1 MDKIAEKRV
10 KHTDMAE
17 FKGKLKVL
25 SMLVGGIFSA
35 ACGHNHNAKSQVISA
50 SYVNLKGIA
59 GEHRITVEVAD
70 SMASRARGL
79 MHRKELAS
87 DQGMLF
93 IFPSNAIRSFWMK
106 NTHIPL
112 DMLFIDESQTIVG
125 IVENAEPE
133 TLTPRKVDTPS
144 RYVLEVN
151 GGFCAE
157 HKILP
162 GSQVEFHLQH

>member
-1 MDKIAEKRV
+1 MDKIVKKKV

-17 FKGKLKVL
+17 FKGKIKVL
-25 SMLVGGIFSA
+25 SMLAGGLFSA
-35 ACGHNHNAKSQVISA
+35 ACGHNHNTKSQVISSA
-50 SYVNLKGIA
+50 YVSLQGA
-59 GEHRITVEVAD
+59 TGEHKITVEVAD
-70 SMASRARGL
+70 TMTSRARGL
-79 MHRKELAS
+79 MHRKELGS
-87 DQGMLF
+87 DKGMLF
-93 IFPSNAIRSFWMK
+93 IFPSTALRSFWMK